1 MSLPR
6 YPEYKDS
13 GVAWLGEV
21 PGHWEVSKLSAVA
34 LQSNAGEVIDKSYW
48 SESGDI
54 LYTCPREALYS
65 DYLGFP
71 DQKRTK
77 SNDILLT
84 RNGTPYVH
92 LPVEGAIYTNVVQRV
107 TLNEKVNR
115 IFVRYT
121 LGEATNH
128 LVGYGVSI
136 ESLNYELWKGLR
148 FPLPPPIEQQ
158 TIAAFLDRETGKID
172 ALIAEQRRLVELL
185 AEKRQAV
192 ISHAVTKGLN
202 PNAPMKDSGI
212 EWLGEV
218 PEHWVVVPLRWRAKC
233 SSGDG
238 IDTSLVNECGD
249 GSIVP
254 VIGGNGV
261 MGYTVNGNI
270 EHCVLAIG
278 RVGALCGNV
287 HIVQPPAWISDN
299 ALVLD
304 IDTRTFDIPYL
315 ADVIKMRNLNDI
327 ASKTAQPLITGT
339 QVKEQKL
346 PCPPMNE
353 QQAIAAFLDTEIAKF
368 DILAAEANRAIEL
381 LQERRSAL
389 ISAAVTGKMDVRSY
403 SPALETA

>member
-1 MSLPR
+1 MKNINL
-6 YPEYKDS
+6 
-13 GVAWLGEV
+13 AV
-21 PGHWEVSKLSAVA
+21 P
-34 LQSNAGEVIDKSYW
+34 
-48 SESGDI
+48 
-54 LYTCPREALYS
+54 
-65 DYLGFP
+65 
-71 DQKRTK
+71 
-77 SNDILLT
+77 
-84 RNGTPYVH
+84 
-92 LPVEGAIYTNVVQRV
+92 
-107 TLNEKVNR
+107 
-115 IFVRYT
+115 
-121 LGEATNH
+121 
-128 LVGYGVSI
+128 SI
-136 ESLNYELWKGLR
+136 K
-148 FPLPPPIEQQ
+148 EQQ

-172 ALIAEQRRLVELL
+172 ALIAEQQRLVELL

-202 PNAPMKDSGI
+202 PNAKMKDSGI

-218 PEHWVVVPLRWRAKC
+218 PEHWEVVPLRWRAKC

-238 IDTSLVNECGD
+238 IDTSLVNEGGD
-249 GSIVP
+249 DCSVP

-261 MGYTVNGNI
+261 MGYTANGNI

-315 ADVIKMRNLNDI
+315 ADVIKMRKLNDI

-346 PCPPMNE
+346 PCPPMEE
-353 QQAIAAFLDTEIAKF
+353 QQAIATFLDIETAKF
-368 DILAAEANRAIEL
+368 DALTAEANRAIEL

-389 ISAAVTGKMDVRSY
+389 ISAAVTGKIDVR
-403 SPALETA
+403 ENR